1 MIQKAQGKVRL
12 SMSNRMKLFW
22 MTVPFLILVFVF
34 HYIPLFGWIYAFFDY
49 KPGVPLWKTPFAG
62 LDYFKLMY
70 EERKDLLNVLRNTM
84 IMSVLGLLCA
94 PLYATFAIFLNEM
107 KSKSFKKIVQITTTL
122 PNFISWV
129 LVYAVFFMFFSS
141 DGFINRVLFSFGW
154 IDSPT
159 NVLGNNDI
167 VWYVQTGIVMWKGLG
182 WGAIIYLASIAG
194 IDQELYDAAK
204 VDGAGRFRTIWNITV
219 PGILPTFFVLL
230 LLDISNMLSSGFDQY
245 FVFYN
250 PLVASNIEVLDYYTY
265 RVGML
270 NSDFS
275 YSTALGISKTVISIT
290 LLFTVNNLAKRIRGE
305 SII

>member
-1 MIQKAQGKVRL
+1 
-12 SMSNRMKLFW
+12 MKLFW
-22 MTVPFLILVFVF
+22 MAVPFVLVVF
-34 HYIPLFGWIYAFFDY
+34 IFNYIPLFGWIYAFFDY

-62 LDYFKLMY
+62 IDYFKLMY
-70 EERKDLLNVLRNTM
+70 EERKDLFNVLRNTM
-84 IMSVLGLLCA
+84 IMSVLGLLCT
-94 PLYATFAIFLNEM
+94 PLFAAFAIFLNEM
-107 KSKSFKKIVQITTTL
+107 KSKSFKKVVQITTTL

-141 DGFINRVLFSFGW
+141 DGFINKVLFHFGW

-182 WGAIIYLASIAG
+182 WGAIIYLAAIAG
-194 IDQELYDAAK
+194 IDQEQYDAAK
-204 VDGAGRFRTIWNITV
+204 VDGAGRFRTIWHITV

-230 LLDISNMLSSGFDQY
+230 LLDISNMLSNGFDQY

-250 PLVASNIEVLDYYTY
+250 PLVASHIEVLDYYTY

-290 LLFTVNNLAKRIRGE
+290 LLFTVNNLAKRVRGE

>member
-1 MIQKAQGKVRL
+1 MIQMNTPKIRIR
-12 SMSNRMKLFW
+12 MSNRMKLFW
-22 MTVPFLILVFVF
+22 MAVPFLIIVFIFNYV
-34 HYIPLFGWIYAFFDY
+34 PLFGWIYAFFDY
-49 KPGVPLWKTPFAG
+49 KPGIPLWKTPFAG
-62 LDYFKLMY
+62 LDYFKLMFH
-70 EERKDLLNVLRNTM
+70 ERKELFNVLRNTM
-84 IMSVLGLLCA
+84 IMSILGLLCA
-94 PLYATFAIFLNEM
+94 PLYAVFAIFLNEM
-107 KSKSFKKIVQITTTL
+107 RSKFFKKLVQITTTL

-141 DGFINRVLFSFGW
+141 DGFINRVLLSFGW
-154 IDSPT
+154 IDGPT

-167 VWYVQTGIVMWKGLG
+167 VWYVQTGILMWKGLG
-182 WGAIIYLASIAG
+182 WGAIIYLATIAG

-204 VDGAGRFRTIWNITV
+204 VDGAGRFRTIWNITI

-230 LLDISNMLSSGFDQY
+230 LLQISNMLSNGFDQY

-250 PLVASNIEVLDYYTY
+250 PLVATHIEVLDYYTY

-270 NSDFS
+270 NNDFS

-290 LLFTVNNLAKRIRGE
+290 LLFTVNHLAKRIRGE

>member
-1 MIQKAQGKVRL
+1 MIQAERRQVRFRL
-12 SMSNRMKLFW
+12 SNRMKLFW
-22 MTVPFLILVFVF
+22 MAVPFVIIVFIF
-34 HYIPLFGWIYAFFDY
+34 NYIPLFGWIYAFFDY

-70 EERKDLLNVLRNTM
+70 DERKDLFNVLRNTM
-84 IMSVLGLLCA
+84 IMSVLGLLCT
-94 PLYATFAIFLNEM
+94 PLFAAFAIFLNEM
-107 KSKSFKKIVQITTTL
+107 RSKSFKKIVQITTTL

-141 DGFINRVLFSFGW
+141 DGFINKVLFHFGW

-182 WGAIIYLASIAG
+182 WGAIIYLAAIAG
-194 IDQELYDAAK
+194 IDQEQYDAAK

-230 LLDISNMLSSGFDQY
+230 LLDVSNMLSNGFDQY

-250 PLVASNIEVLDYYTY
+250 PLVATHIEVLDYYTY

>member
-1 MIQKAQGKVRL
+1 MIQAERSGVRFKL
-12 SMSNRMKLFW
+12 SNRMKLFW
-22 MTVPFLILVFVF
+22 MAVPFLIVVFIF
-34 HYIPLFGWIYAFFDY
+34 NYIPLFGWIYAFFDY
-49 KPGVPLWKTPFAG
+49 RPGVPLWKTPFAG
-62 LDYFKLMY
+62 VDYFKLMY
-70 EERKDLLNVLRNTM
+70 EERKDLFNVLRNTM
-84 IMSVLGLLCA
+84 IMSVLGLLCT
-94 PLYATFAIFLNEM
+94 PLFAAFAIFLNEM
-107 KSKSFKKIVQITTTL
+107 KSKSFKKVVQITTTL

-141 DGFINRVLFSFGW
+141 DGFINKVLFNFGW

-182 WGAIIYLASIAG
+182 WGAIIYLAAIAG
-194 IDQELYDAAK
+194 IDQEQYDAAK
-204 VDGAGRFRTIWNITV
+204 VDGAGRFRTIWHITV

-230 LLDISNMLSSGFDQY
+230 LLDISNMLSNGFDQY

-250 PLVASNIEVLDYYTY
+250 PLVASHIEVLDYYTY

-275 YSTALGISKTVISIT
+275 YSTALGISKTVISIV
-290 LLFTVNNLAKRIRGE
+290 LLFTVNNLAKRVRGE